1 MNAVIEKTMKSLE
14 RNNMKAYYAENK
26 AQVCEIVK
34 GMLFPGAVITAGG
47 SMSLNESGVWDI
59 ISDPEYKFLN
69 RLKPGISEEERLEI
83 FRAAIGCDFFFCSSN
98 AVTENGELINVDG
111 NANRVSSI
119 CFGPKMVVMVVG
131 ANKIVKD
138 VDEGILRVKKTAA
151 PMNTARLSVDA
162 PCKKLGHCISLEKSE
177 NPKMTDGCCGSTR
190 ICCDY
195 LVSAMQRVKDRINVI
210 ICGESLGY

>member
-26 AQVCEIVK
+26 ARVCEIVK

-47 SMSLNESGVWDI
+47 SVSLNESGVWDI
-59 ISDPEYKFLN
+59 ISDPEYKFFN

-83 FRAAIGCDFFFCSSN
+83 FRAAIGCDFFFCSS
-98 AVTENGELINVDG
+98 
-111 NANRVSSI
+111 I
-119 CFGPKMVVMVVG
+119 CFGPKKVVMVVG
-131 ANKIVKD
+131 ANKIVKN

-177 NPKMTDGCCGSTR
+177 SPKMTDGCCGSTR

-195 LVSAMQRVKDRINVI
+195 LISAMQRVKDRINVI
-210 ICGESLGY
+210 ICAESLGY

>member
-1 MNAVIEKTMKSLE
+1 MNAVIEKTMKNLE

-26 AQVCEIVK
+26 ARVCEIVK

-59 ISDPEYKFLN
+59 ISDPEYKFFN

-119 CFGPKMVVMVVG
+119 CFGPKKVVMVVG
-131 ANKIVKD
+131 ANKIVKN

-162 PCKKLGHCISLEKSE
+162 PL
-177 NPKMTDGCCGSTR
+177 
-190 ICCDY
+190 
-195 LVSAMQRVKDRINVI
+195 
-210 ICGESLGY
+210 